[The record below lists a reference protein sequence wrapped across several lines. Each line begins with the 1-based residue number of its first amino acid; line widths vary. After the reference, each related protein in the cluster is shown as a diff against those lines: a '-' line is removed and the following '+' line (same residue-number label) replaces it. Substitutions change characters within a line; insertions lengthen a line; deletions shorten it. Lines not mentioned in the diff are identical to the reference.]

1 MNRFLLLLLLLAS
14 AGRAGAQ
21 SAASTD
27 VILRTDGTEVPGRVV
42 TITPLELRY
51 LPPASAD
58 TVRLASADTVRLA
71 SADVFLVRYANG
83 TREVMHPLG
92 PAPIT
97 APGPLADL
105 SEAQR
110 RTLAQRDADHGYTGR
125 SPFWGTFAASVY
137 GGPLLGWIAP
147 VVIAPKPVAA
157 RNLGAPHPER
167 LADPVYNQAYLH
179 EVQRRKRHQTWAGY
193 GTGMAVW
200 VLLVGTLAASNP

>member
-1 MNRFLLLLLLLAS
+1 MNRFLLLLLLLAG

-58 TVRLASADTVRLA
+58 TVRLASAD
-71 SADVFLVRYANG
+71 VFLVRYANG

-92 PAPIT
+92 PAPTT

-147 VVIAPKPVAA
+147 VIIAPKPVAA
-157 RNLGAPHPER
+157 RNLGAPHPEL

>member
-27 VILRTDGTEVPGRVV
+27 VILRTDGTELPGRVV

-58 TVRLASADTVRLA
+58 TVRLASAD
-71 SADVFLVRYANG
+71 VFLVRYANG
-83 TREVMHPLG
+83 TREVMRPQG
-92 PAPIT
+92 PAPAP
-97 APGPLADL
+97 APGPLAGL

-157 RNLGAPHPER
+157 RNLGAPHPEL
-167 LADPVYNQAYLH
+167 LADPVYNQAYHH

-200 VLLVGTLAASNP
+200 VLLIGALAASNP